1 MDHACVNT
9 NRKWSLNCIF
19 IKRRCSLNDDVYFG
33 FDIGT
38 WPFEDSKPYF
48 YLCISFLT
56 FPPDPKRIIT
66 YNEAMDSPDQ

>member
-1 MDHACVNT
+1 MDRAGVNT
-9 NRKWSLNCIF
+9 DRKWSLNCIF
-19 IKRRCSLNDDVYFG
+19 IKRRHSLNQYGYFG
-33 FDIGT
+33 FVIGT
-38 WPFEDSKPYF
+38 WPFEDSKLDF